1 MLAHVIVE
9 KYEHHTP
16 LTRQAEKLERQNV
29 PITRGT
35 MCGWMEGCADV
46 LGILYNLMLRKI
58 LEHDIVLNDDTP
70 VDMRYGPEPG
80 IKQAR
85 MWATVGG
92 EDLKYTLYNF
102 TTGREKEGPLEFFLK
117 YRGYF
122 VADAYPGYDKLFKV
136 DVTIDRKTG
145 DIVCVAC
152 WAHARRYFVDAQKT
166 APRAAMEILTMIS
179 RLYKIEKEE
188 KLSSTEQR
196 RAARQKDSKP
206 VLDKIKIWLDTNL
219 PLHLPQSP
227 MRQAINY
234 SLKIWKELN
243 VYCEDG
249 RLPIDN
255 NLAENAIRPIA
266 LGRKNWLFVGSET
279 GGRTAA
285 ILMTFCATCHKN
297 KINTWAYLKDVLQR
311 IQSHPVSRLHELLPD
326 EWQAAQ
332 QNLAP
337 NLPA

>member
-1 MLAHVIVE
+1 
-9 KYEHHTP
+9 
-16 LTRQAEKLERQNV
+16 
-29 PITRGT
+29 
-35 MCGWMEGCADV
+35 
-46 LGILYNLMLRKI
+46 
-58 LEHDIVLNDDTP
+58 
-70 VDMRYGPEPG
+70 
-80 IKQAR
+80 
-85 MWATVGG
+85 
-92 EDLKYTLYNF
+92 
-102 TTGREKEGPLEFFLK
+102 
-117 YRGYF
+117 
-122 VADAYPGYDKLFKV
+122 
-136 DVTIDRKTG
+136 
-145 DIVCVAC
+145 
-152 WAHARRYFVDAQKT
+152 
-166 APRAAMEILTMIS
+166 
-179 RLYKIEKEE
+179 
-188 KLSSTEQR
+188 
-196 RAARQKDSKP
+196 
-206 VLDKIKIWLDTNL
+206 
-219 PLHLPQSP
+219 

-332 QNLAP
+332 QNLAS